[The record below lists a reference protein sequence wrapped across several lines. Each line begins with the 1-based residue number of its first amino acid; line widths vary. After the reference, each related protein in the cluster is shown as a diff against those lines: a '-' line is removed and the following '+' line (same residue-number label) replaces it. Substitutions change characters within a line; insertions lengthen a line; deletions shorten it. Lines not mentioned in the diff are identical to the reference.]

1 MKELF
6 FSALPW
12 LIAGISLGVLA
23 RNLQDLKGGGEFED
37 GKNINDTFAS
47 ESALCGMVI
56 GVLVS
61 MIFSIGLLLT
71 MTLGILAGLAFGTS
85 FKKRKR

>member
-1 MKELF
+1 MSELF

-23 RNLQDLKGGGEFED
+23 KNLHSLKGGAKFDD
-37 GKNINDTFAS
+37 GKSINDTFAA
-47 ESALCGMVI
+47 ESALCGMLV

-61 MIFSIGLLLT
+61 MACSIGLLLT
-71 MTLGILAGLAFGTS
+71 LTLGILAGLAFGTS